1 MLPAGHPLLTLA
13 VVLIAGVASGWAV
26 RRTRVP
32 AMTGQILVGIAL
44 GPSVLGLVSAE
55 ALHDLRPLTHFA
67 LGLIAVAVGNHLS
80 FRRLRNAWGRLSWL
94 VAFEATLTPGLVFAA
109 LVGFGLAEW
118 PFALLLSAM
127 AIATAP
133 ATIVGLV
140 RECRAK
146 GVFVKTLVAGVALNN
161 LVCILLFEM
170 AHAAARLGETTWRE
184 SDVVDLLAAPLGQLV
199 ATFAIGGVVGIGL
212 VVATA
217 RIARS
222 DLLVSASMIAILLT
236 SGLAEFL
243 AVSPLLSCLFLG
255 LALANITPDKDEIG
269 HRVFQD
275 FEDAIFAVFFTL
287 AGMELDFAY
296 LVPGGLVALVFVAA
310 RFVGKMASAGLAMQL
325 AGATASVRRYLGL
338 ALVPQAGVAIGL
350 VLLVQEDRA
359 MAGISQLFLA
369 VGIASVAINEIIGPI
384 TTRLAIGASGEV
396 GRDRPRLIDFLHE
409 EHIVVGLDART
420 LPEAIEGLVDHLLSS
435 HRVDADR
442 SSFLRAVLDGE
453 ALGSSALGHGLAIPH
468 ARLPSGGGMVGVM
481 GISPEGIP
489 APTPDGRPVHCIVL
503 LATPEGQQDR
513 HLEVL
518 AALAKAIDTDPNIR
532 DGLYHARSPA
542 HAYELL
548 HAEDAEDFNYFLE
561 DEDGED
567 TGARR
572 SEVLPSRRGP
582 PIDALR
588 RPADGPGGTERAK
601 IEG

>member
-1 MLPAGHPLLTLA
+1 
-13 VVLIAGVASGWAV
+13 
-26 RRTRVP
+26 
-32 AMTGQILVGIAL
+32 MTGQIIVGVLL
-44 GPSVLGLVSAE
+44 GPSVIGLVSAD

-80 FRRLRNAWGRLSWL
+80 FPKLRNAWGRLSLL
-94 VAFEATLTPGLVFAA
+94 VLFESTLTPALVFAA
-109 LVGFGLAEW
+109 VTGLGLADW

-161 LVCILLFEM
+161 LTCILLFEL
-170 AHAAARLGETTWRE
+170 AHAAARLGNQTWRE
-184 SDVVDLLAAPLGQLV
+184 SDVLDLIAAPFGQLGS
-199 ATFAIGGVVGIGL
+199 TLAIGGVVGLGL
-212 VVATA
+212 VLATA

-222 DLLVSASMIAILLT
+222 DLLVSASMVAILLT
-236 SGLAEFL
+236 AGLADFL
-243 AVSPLLSCLFLG
+243 RVSPLLSCLFLG

-275 FEDAIFAVFFTL
+275 FEDAIFAIFFTL

-296 LVPGGLVALVFVAA
+296 LVPAGTLAAVFVLA
-310 RFVGKMASAGLAMQL
+310 RIGGKLASAGLAMRL
-325 AGATASVRRYLGL
+325 AGATESVRRYLGL

-350 VLLVQEDRA
+350 VLLVQEDPA
-359 MAGISQLFLA
+359 MQSFSQLFLA
-369 VGIASVAINEIIGPI
+369 VGIASVAINEVIGPI
-384 TTRLAIGASGEV
+384 GTRLALGASGEV

-409 EHIVVGLDART
+409 EHIVVGLQAAS
-420 LPEAIEGLVDHLLSS
+420 LPEAIEGLVDHLVAS
-435 HRVDADR
+435 HRIGVDRDA
-442 SSFLRAVLDGE
+442 LLAEILAGE
-453 ALGSSALGHGLAIPH
+453 ARGSSALGHGLAIPH
-468 ARLPSGGGMVGVM
+468 ARIPGGSEMVGVM
-481 GISPEGIP
+481 GISPRGVP
-489 APTPDGRPVHCIVL
+489 ADTPDGRPVHCIVL
-503 LATPEGQQDR
+503 LATPEGQHDH

-561 DEDGED
+561 SL
-567 TGARR
+567 
-572 SEVLPSRRGP
+572 SE
-582 PIDALR
+582 
-588 RPADGPGGTERAK
+588 PAA
-601 IEG
+601 